1 MHCFCF
7 AGNARPPAAD
17 VLRRARRIVEQYGE
31 RTETPQKR
39 LRDKDKRRASYYQFY
54 TDRKW
59 GDCRYYHV
67 SLDSGVLGIGKC
79 VEILADLYRNGKE
92 N

>member
-1 MHCFCF
+1 MSVHCFCF

-67 SLDSGVLGIGKC
+67 SLDSGVLGIDTC
-79 VEILADLYRNGKE
+79 VDLLAGLY
-92 N
+92 